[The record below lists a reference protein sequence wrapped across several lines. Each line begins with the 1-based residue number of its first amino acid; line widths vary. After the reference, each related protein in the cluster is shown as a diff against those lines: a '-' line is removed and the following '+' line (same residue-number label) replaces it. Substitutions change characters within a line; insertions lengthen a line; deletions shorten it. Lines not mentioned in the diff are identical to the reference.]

1 MVVEQLPQEYPNLV
15 IIEYEMNKL
24 KQNAPLLDE
33 YSSSYG
39 TQLQIPQIIFNQE
52 QQLVGNQAIEDS
64 IRDTLNSLAT
74 NPCPLIDGAT
84 QELNELDLNTL
95 PGFPHFWHQEKIL
108 IKTEAGTG
116 ADSDLLKELLLGDNS
131 SDTLQNTE
139 FTITQP
145 QEVLIAGGSV
155 EFEHAISIGNW
166 LFQWN
171 GEEVTLPPEPTPTP
185 EPGPGPEPTPVPEP
199 TPTPEPTQPAFTIPK
214 VLSLAAVDAV
224 NPCAFSVLL
233 LLLVSIIAY
242 NPGNRRK
249 ILYAGLAFTG
259 SVFAM
264 YFVYGLVFIQFFQ
277 IIEAL
282 GQVRVYLFRGLAI
295 AAIVF
300 GALNIRDFIRYKP
313 GGVGTEMP
321 IMMRPRVKK
330 ILNKITSTKGAAI
343 AGIIVTV
350 FLLPCTIGPYIIA
363 AGILSVFDMIETAP
377 VLLLYN
383 MVFVLPFLGI
393 MGGVYLGM
401 GRVHDVYV
409 WKEKNISKL
418 HLIAGCII
426 LGLGIFMLLGIV

>member
-1 MVVEQLPQEYPNLV
+1 
-15 IIEYEMNKL
+15 
-24 KQNAPLLDE
+24 
-33 YSSSYG
+33 
-39 TQLQIPQIIFNQE
+39 
-52 QQLVGNQAIEDS
+52 
-64 IRDTLNSLAT
+64 
-74 NPCPLIDGAT
+74 
-84 QELNELDLNTL
+84 
-95 PGFPHFWHQEKIL
+95 
-108 IKTEAGTG
+108 
-116 ADSDLLKELLLGDNS
+116 
-131 SDTLQNTE
+131 
-139 FTITQP
+139 
-145 QEVLIAGGSV
+145 
-155 EFEHAISIGNW
+155 
-166 LFQWN
+166 
-171 GEEVTLPPEPTPTP
+171 
-185 EPGPGPEPTPVPEP
+185 VPEP
-199 TPTPEPTQPAFTIPK
+199 TTPEPEEPAYTIPK

-277 IIEAL
+277 IIEAI
-282 GQVRVYLFRGLAI
+282 GQVRIYLFRGLAI

-330 ILNKITSTKGAAI
+330 ILNKITSTKGAAV

-350 FLLPCTIGPYIIA
+350 FLLPCTVGPYIIA

-383 MVFVLPFLGI
+383 LVFVLPFLGI

-409 WKEKNISKL
+409 WKERNIGKL